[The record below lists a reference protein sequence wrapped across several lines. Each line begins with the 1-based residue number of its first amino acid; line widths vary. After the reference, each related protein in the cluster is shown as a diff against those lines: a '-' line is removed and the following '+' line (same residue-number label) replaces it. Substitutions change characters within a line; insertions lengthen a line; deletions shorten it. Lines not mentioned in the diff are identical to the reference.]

1 MNVNLEGLKKTHG
14 DNAVNVFKKVAE
26 LGGFGDVEPNNP
38 GGLDIT
44 GLPEAKQAQI
54 KKLVDAP
61 EKNTKDGK

>member
-1 MNVNLEGLKKTHG
+1 MNINLEGLKKIHG
-14 DNAVNVFKKVAE
+14 DNAENIFKKVAE
-26 LGGFGDVEPNNP
+26 IGGFGDVEPNNP

-61 EKNTKDGK
+61 KEDKKDGK